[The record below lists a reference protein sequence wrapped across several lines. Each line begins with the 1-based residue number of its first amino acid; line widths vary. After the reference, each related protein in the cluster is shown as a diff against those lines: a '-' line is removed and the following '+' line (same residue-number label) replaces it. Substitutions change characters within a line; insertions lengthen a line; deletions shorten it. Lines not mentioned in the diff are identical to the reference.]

1 MRTNERKTMATTLR
15 KHKRKGLFRDDKG
28 QLWVL
33 IHLDDSKEDLLEWGE
48 DISYKFYCPEYS
60 LITSGDCDF
69 LSVDHTKEM
78 EQINDEDYACIE
90 FAHDCTDYAY
100 VNEKVVKENI
110 MEMFKCVDSYED
122 LAIFISHYTDLISK
136 I

>member
-1 MRTNERKTMATTLR
+1 MEIA
-15 KHKRKGLFRDDKG
+15 
-28 QLWVL
+28 
-33 IHLDDSKEDLLEWGE
+33 I
-48 DISYKFYCPEYS
+48 
-60 LITSGDCDF
+60 F

-100 VNEKVVKENI
+100 VNKKVVKDNI
-110 MEMFKCVDSYED
+110 MKMFKCVDSYED
-122 LAIFISHYTDLISK
+122 LAIFISHYKDLISK

>member
-1 MRTNERKTMATTLR
+1 MATTLR

-33 IHLDDSKEDLLEWGE
+33 IHLDDPKEDLLEWGE

-78 EQINDEDYACIE
+78 EQINDEDYTCIE

-110 MEMFKCVDSYED
+110 MEK
-122 LAIFISHYTDLISK
+122 
-136 I
+136 

>member
-1 MRTNERKTMATTLR
+1 MATTLR
-15 KHKRKGLFRDDKG
+15 KRKRKGLFRDNKG

-33 IHLDDSKEDLLEWGE
+33 IHLDNPKEDLLEWGE

-78 EQINDEDYACIE
+78 E
-90 FAHDCTDYAY
+90 
-100 VNEKVVKENI
+100 KEY
-110 MEMFKCVDSYED
+110 K
-122 LAIFISHYTDLISK
+122 L
-136 I
+136 

>member
-1 MRTNERKTMATTLR
+1 MATTLR
-15 KHKRKGLFRDDKG
+15 KRKRKGLFRDSKG

-33 IHLDDSKEDLLEWGE
+33 IHLDNPKEDLLEWGE

-78 EQINDEDYACIE
+78 EQINDEDYA
-90 FAHDCTDYAY
+90 Y
-100 VNEKVVKENI
+100 VNKKVVKDNI
-110 MEMFKCVDSYED
+110 MKMFKCVDSYED
-122 LAIFISHYTDLISK
+122 LAIFISHYKDLISK